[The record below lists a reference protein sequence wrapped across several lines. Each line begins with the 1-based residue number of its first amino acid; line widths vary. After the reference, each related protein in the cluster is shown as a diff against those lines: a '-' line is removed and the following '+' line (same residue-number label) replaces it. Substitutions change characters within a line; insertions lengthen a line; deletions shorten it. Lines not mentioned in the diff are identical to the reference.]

1 MFIQIVAK
9 KLELV
14 SDQFRLKGGEEMQEN
29 NIDIDR
35 LVRQYGTMVLR
46 QAYFYLKDRQKA
58 EDVCQE
64 VFLRMYKK
72 QPQLPDEQSEKAYL
86 LRVTINLC
94 KDVLKSAWHRRVTP
108 MMEGY
113 DAPHPQNGPEAEA
126 VANEEKQL
134 LYDAVLALP
143 AIYKDV
149 VLLFYYHDMPTGEIA
164 KVLKIPE
171 VTVRTRL
178 MRARM
183 RLGAALKG
191 RVKDEA

>member
-1 MFIQIVAK
+1 
-9 KLELV
+9 
-14 SDQFRLKGGEEMQEN
+14 
-29 NIDIDR
+29 
-35 LVRQYGTMVLR
+35 
-46 QAYFYLKDRQKA
+46 
-58 EDVCQE
+58 
-64 VFLRMYKK
+64 MYKK

-126 VANEEKQL
+126 MANEEKQL

-178 MRARM
+178 MRART
-183 RLGAALKG
+183 RLGVALKG

>member
-1 MFIQIVAK
+1 
-9 KLELV
+9 
-14 SDQFRLKGGEEMQEN
+14 MQES

-64 VFLRMYKK
+64 VYLRMYKK

-178 MRARM
+178 MRART

>member
-1 MFIQIVAK
+1 
-9 KLELV
+9 
-14 SDQFRLKGGEEMQEN
+14 MQEN
-29 NIDIDR
+29 GIDIDR
-35 LVRQYGTMVLR
+35 LVRQYGSLVLK
-46 QAYFYLKDRQKA
+46 QAYFYLKDRHKA

-108 MMEGY
+108 MIEGY
-113 DAPHPQNGPEAEA
+113 DAPHPQNGPEADA
-126 VANEEKQL
+126 VEREEKQL
-134 LYDAVLALP
+134 LYEAVLNLP
-143 AIYKDV
+143 PIYKDV

-178 MRARM
+178 MRARH
-183 RLGAALKG
+183 RLAEALKG
-191 RVKDEA
+191 RLQDET

>member
-1 MFIQIVAK
+1 MFRFNIGTKDACRPECAELRAK
-9 KLELV
+9 
-14 SDQFRLKGGEEMQEN
+14 DGEEQEMTN
-29 NIDIDR
+29 FEELYEKYAND
-35 LVRQYGTMVLR
+35 VLR
-46 QAYFYLKDRQKA
+46 VSYFYLGDRQRA

-134 LYDAVLALP
+134 LYDVLALP

-178 MRARM
+178 MRART

>member
-1 MFIQIVAK
+1 
-9 KLELV
+9 
-14 SDQFRLKGGEEMQEN
+14 MQES

-94 KDVLKSAWHRRVTP
+94 KDVLKSAWH
-108 MMEGY
+108 

-178 MRARM
+178 MRART

>member
-178 MRARM
+178 MRART

>member
-1 MFIQIVAK
+1 
-9 KLELV
+9 
-14 SDQFRLKGGEEMQEN
+14 MQEQN

-35 LVRQYGTMVLR
+35 LVRQYGSLVLR
-46 QAYFYLKDRQKA
+46 QAYFYIKDRHKA

-94 KDVLKSAWHRRVTP
+94 KDLLKSAWHRRVSP
-108 MMEGY
+108 MIEGY

-126 VANEEKQL
+126 VENEEKQM
-134 LYDAVLALP
+134 LYEAVLDLP
-143 AIYKDV
+143 PIYKDV

-164 KVLKIPE
+164 KVLQIPE

-178 MRARM
+178 MRART
-183 RLGAALKG
+183 RLGNALKG
-191 RVKDEA
+191 RLKDET

>member
-14 SDQFRLKGGEEMQEN
+14 SDQFRLKGGEEMQES

-178 MRARM
+178 MRART

>member
-1 MFIQIVAK
+1 
-9 KLELV
+9 
-14 SDQFRLKGGEEMQEN
+14 MQES

-94 KDVLKSAWHRRVTP
+94 KDVLKSAWHRRT
-108 MMEGY
+108 
-113 DAPHPQNGPEAEA
+113 APAE
-126 VANEEKQL
+126 
-134 LYDAVLALP
+134 
-143 AIYKDV
+143 
-149 VLLFYYHDMPTGEIA
+149 
-164 KVLKIPE
+164 
-171 VTVRTRL
+171 RTRGGGGGKRGKTASL
-178 MRARM
+178 
-183 RLGAALKG
+183 
-191 RVKDEA
+191 